1 MGFRGFEGGAASIVT
16 RARWGIATGLIGW
29 LACLGVP
36 VVVAQPP
43 PRQPPAR
50 TGRAAAREIRRA
62 APPSAVWDP
71 PTAMIF
77 SAVAFAEHKGP
88 RPDFSVRPDF
98 SMKDQQPTA
107 AAAVPAGSMTA
118 NTTGG
123 FAWSPLVSEE
133 TLTDEIKDL
142 KAMAARAVSSQT
154 EFKGGGY
161 NQARQAFSTVA
172 LAFGVIAAYDQD
184 IRWKREA
191 STARDLFARVGFNCK
206 VGNDETF
213 NEAKLRLGDLES
225 LLEGAAPNGR
235 ADQNSRD
242 MRWSRVADRPA
253 LMSRLGAA
261 DEKLAAAVAS
271 QADFDKRLETVL
283 HDAEIVAV
291 IGEVIQR
298 ADYEDHD
305 DDTYRGYASAMR
317 DAALRLREAVKK
329 TDYDAARAALGE
341 LKKSCDSCHGA
352 YRG

>member
-29 LACLGVP
+29 LACLGAP
-36 VVVAQPP
+36 VVVAQPH
-43 PRQPPAR
+43 PRQPLAR
-50 TGRAAAREIRRA
+50 PGRAAPREIRRA

-71 PTAMIF
+71 PTAMSF
-77 SAVAFAEHKGP
+77 SADAFAELEGP
-88 RPDFSVRPDF
+88 RPDF

-142 KAMAARAVSSQT
+142 KATAARAVSSQT

-191 STARDLFARVGFNCK
+191 ETARDLFARVGFNCEA
-206 VGNDETF
+206 GNDESF
-213 NEAKLRLGDLES
+213 NEAKLRVGDLES
-225 LLEGAAPNGR
+225 LLEGAAPAAR
-235 ADQNSRD
+235 ADRNKRD
-242 MRWSRVADRPA
+242 MRWSQVAGRRP
-253 LMSRLGAA
+253 LMSRLESA
-261 DEKLAAAVAS
+261 DETLAAAVAS
-271 QADFDKRLETVL
+271 PTEFDKRLEHVL

-291 IGEVIQR
+291 IGEVIQQ
-298 ADYEDHD
+298 ADYEYHD
-305 DDTYRGYASAMR
+305 DDTYRGHASAMR

-341 LKKSCDSCHGA
+341 LRKSCDSCHGA